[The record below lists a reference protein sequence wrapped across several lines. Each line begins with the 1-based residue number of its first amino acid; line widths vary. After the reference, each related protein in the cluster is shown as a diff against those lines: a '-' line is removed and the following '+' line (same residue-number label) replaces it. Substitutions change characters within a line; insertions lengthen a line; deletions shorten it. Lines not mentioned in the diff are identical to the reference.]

1 MHLDEVPLSPE
12 MLHTRSLMRSVEVD
26 GIKLRIATTE
36 GESGQVPLVMFNGIG
51 ANLELLEPFVDEL
64 DPRIPTLRFDAPGI
78 GGSPTRYFPY
88 RFAGLART
96 VDKLC
101 DQLGYKEVDVFG
113 ISWGGA
119 MAQEFVRRS
128 RHRCRRLILA
138 ATSAGAF
145 MIPAHPR
152 VLIRMA
158 SPLRYIKPS
167 YMEKISPI
175 IYGGDFRNN
184 PELATEF
191 TRLMRA
197 AGPVGYFQQMFAG
210 LGWTS
215 IHWLPFLK
223 QPVLIMAGTDDPII
237 PLLNAKIMAKLIP
250 KSKLVTYDCGHLFL
264 FTRMEKAAREMEGF
278 LLGAKP
284 F

>member
-1 MHLDEVPLSPE
+1 MYLNIPLSPE
-12 MLHTRSLMRSVEVD
+12 LLRTRSEMRSVEVD
-26 GIKLRIATTE
+26 GTTLRIATTK
-36 GESGQVPLVMFNGIG
+36 GEPGQPPLVMFNGIG
-51 ANLELLEPFVDEL
+51 ANLELLEPFIDAL
-64 DPRIPTLRFDAPGI
+64 DPRIPTLRFDAPGV

-96 VDKLC
+96 IAKLC
-101 DQLGYKEVDVFG
+101 DDLGYGEVDVFG
-113 ISWGGA
+113 VSWGGA
-119 MAQEFVRRS
+119 MAQEFTRRN
-128 RHRCRRLILA
+128 RKRCRRVVLA
-138 ATSAGAF
+138 ATSAGAA
-145 MIPAHPR
+145 MIPASPK

-167 YMEKISPI
+167 YMERIAPI
-175 IYGGDFRNN
+175 IYGGDFRNQ
-184 PELATEF
+184 PELAREM

-215 IHWLPFLK
+215 IHWLPFLR
-223 QPVLIMAGTDDPII
+223 QPVLVMAGTDDPII
-237 PLLNAKIMAKLIP
+237 PVINAKIMAKLIP

-264 FTRMEKAAREMEGF
+264 FTRMEQAARDMESF
-278 LLGAKP
+278 LLGTKP